1 MVGKCCIFIC
11 SSWSKLSFSSATP
24 TCRFSFF
31 RLAGKDLSFKVLKEG
46 FASFGIFLMLIKFCW
61 GLVVFKV
68 PLCSHLFLLSSFHF
82 LSQGVFLCSLSLSLS
97 LSTSKAVII
106 IWLNNLPCLA
116 YYSHVLPIL
125 SLFFPAPHFPYS
137 HILALLFPPLPSLH
151 RNAFCPV
158 EV

>member
-68 PLCSHLFLLSSFHF
+68 PLCSHLFFLSSFQHI
-82 LSQGVFLCSLSLSLS
+82 GRKRAVNV
-97 LSTSKAVII
+97 TSDFGYIDSRSEARR
-106 IWLNNLPCLA
+106 
-116 YYSHVLPIL
+116 
-125 SLFFPAPHFPYS
+125 F
-137 HILALLFPPLPSLH
+137 H
-151 RNAFCPV
+151 RKDV
-158 EV
+158 EISERASPGASI